1 MKPRD
6 YQTIIWDWNG
16 TLLNDVDMCVR
27 CMNQLLLP
35 RNIPLLTQEK
45 YRELFTFPVK
55 DYYQRV
61 GIDFEKD
68 PFDIIGH
75 EFMDLYFEALQTCQ
89 LQPGVED
96 VLNYFRQLGLRQF
109 VLSAMEQQ
117 SLLQSLKDFGIN
129 HYFTACYGI
138 DNHLA
143 SGKIERGHLMMKK
156 HEISPELSLMI
167 GDTLHDLEVAK
178 ELKMDILLLANGHQ
192 NRNRLLKSGEIVM
205 ENLAEIL
212 TL

>member
-75 EFMDLYFEALQTCQ
+75 EFMDLYFEALRTCQ

-96 VLNYFRQLGLRQF
+96 VLDYFRQLGLRQF